1 MKAGTL
7 ISLRNKRPVT
17 FFDKTTKIF
26 TRIQFNKNENDF
38 VCWERW
44 ISRDRKN
51 WVNHNLYL
59 SLHDIDNILKT
70 IKANKQ

>member
-1 MKAGTL
+1 MKTDTL
-7 ISLRNKRPVT
+7 ILLRNKRPVT

-26 TRIQFNKNENDF
+26 TRIQFNKKEKDF

-44 ISRDRKN
+44 VSRDRKN

-59 SLHDIDNILKT
+59 SLHDIDNILE
-70 IKANKQ
+70 